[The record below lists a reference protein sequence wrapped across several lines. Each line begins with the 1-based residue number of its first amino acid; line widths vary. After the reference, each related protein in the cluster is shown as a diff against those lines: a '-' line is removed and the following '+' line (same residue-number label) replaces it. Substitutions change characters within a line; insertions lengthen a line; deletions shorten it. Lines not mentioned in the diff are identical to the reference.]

1 MGEIPYLVPSHLL
14 VVAVAEE
21 ETLVQLEQMVGL
33 EAVAQVLASAEVL
46 GTHHL
51 FLQAKAI
58 TEVQGLLE
66 RRLRVAG
73 VAVLL
78 LLGILLALVL
88 AVMAQRPQF
97 LAHQ

>member
-1 MGEIPYLVPSHLL
+1 V
-14 VVAVAEE
+14 EE
-21 ETLVQLEQMVGL
+21 EALAQLEQMADL
-33 EAVAQVLASAEVL
+33 EAAAQVRASAEVL

-88 AVMAQRPQF
+88 AVMEQRPQF
-97 LAHQ
+97 RAQR